1 MVYLKEII
9 NQYMDNAKD
18 EFIKAY
24 TNELDDNILKMI
36 TYFGY
41 ENENLND
48 LSEWLSNEE
57 YDLLMDNEERN
68 GSSYKSIYLLNKKTD
83 NVVGLFMVETFVNE
97 GDVGF
102 RFSDVFIRSDID

>member
-1 MVYLKEII
+1 MKEII
-9 NQYMDNAKD
+9 NQYMNEAKD

-41 ENENLND
+41 ESEDLNG
-48 LSEWLSNEE
+48 LNEWLLNEK
-57 YDLLMDNEERN
+57 YDLLMEDNERD
-68 GSSYKSIYLLNKKTD
+68 GSSYKSIYLLNKETD
-83 NVVGLFMVETFVNE
+83 SVVGLFMIEIFANE
-97 GDVGF
+97 GNIGY